1 MRDAADQIVVA
12 PDRQTAVD
20 VEGGARLAA
29 IGFLY
34 AGIPRIGQDKKPLSA
49 FLQRLFERR
58 HKVRGL
64 RALGG
69 LPEFEFNGLGSAF
82 PDGVFRHALRVV
94 VIVGLKDDLPVSPV
108 ILVEGV
114 QHFPEFRGVDDLAVF
129 VGKRRVL
136 AYGSFA
142 DDRVD
147 ASHGRAAEVVGPV
160 ELDERGEDD
169 RQRQLHG
176 VEGADLPFEP
186 HMVDGG
192 AIGVQRSPHCPE
204 RSAVDVEM
212 GIIDGIDLFRGDLV
226 FPRGGG
232 IYGLH
237 APDGGQADLAAA
249 DAVGGAHGA
258 HAGKRTDMGRIAHFC
273 AVEHGAE
280 GGAVRH
286 GRFPP

>member
-1 MRDAADQIVVA
+1 M
-12 PDRQTAVD
+12 
-20 VEGGARLAA
+20 
-29 IGFLY
+29 
-34 AGIPRIGQDKKPLSA
+34 
-49 FLQRLFERR
+49 
-58 HKVRGL
+58 
-64 RALGG
+64 
-69 LPEFEFNGLGSAF
+69 
-82 PDGVFRHALRVV
+82 
-94 VIVGLKDDLPVSPV
+94 
-108 ILVEGV
+108 
-114 QHFPEFRGVDDLAVF
+114 DDLAVF
-129 VGKRRVL
+129 VGERRVL
-136 AYGSFA
+136 AHGPFA

-147 ASHGRAAEVVGPV
+147 ARHGRAAEVVGPV
-160 ELDERGEDD
+160 ELDERGQDD

-204 RSAVDVEM
+204 GSAVDVEM

-258 HAGKRTDMGRIAHFC
+258 HAGKEQTWDGSRIFVRLNTEPSVGLYDMDVSSLKNEKTARPVPRDGKRPHRRWHGQSRMVLPGRAP
-273 AVEHGAE
+273 VWT
-280 GGAVRH
+280 
-286 GRFPP
+286 P